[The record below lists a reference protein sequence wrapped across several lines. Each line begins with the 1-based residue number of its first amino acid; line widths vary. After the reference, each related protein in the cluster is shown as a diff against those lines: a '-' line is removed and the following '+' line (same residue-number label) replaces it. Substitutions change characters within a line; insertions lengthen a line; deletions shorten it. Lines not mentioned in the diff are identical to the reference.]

1 MPKKPYYSV
10 ENLSCRRSIGYLVRR
25 LHNLVVPRAE
35 EQFAHAELS
44 FTQWVTLMG
53 LGEGIARTCAEVAH
67 HLGHDTG
74 ATSRMLDQLEE
85 RGLVKRERDTI
96 DRRVVNVAL
105 TAKGRAISK
114 TLAPRM
120 VDMWNE
126 TLTEFSHAEVS
137 TLIELLTRLLA
148 RIEQEHIE
156 APART
161 RAAR

>member
-1 MPKKPYYSV
+1 MPKKPYYSL

-35 EQFAHAELS
+35 AQFAHAELS

-53 LGEGIARTCAEVAH
+53 LGEGIAKTCAEVAQ

-74 ATSRMLDQLEE
+74 ATTRMLDQLEE
-85 RGLVKRERDTI
+85 RGLVKRERDTA
-96 DRRVVNVAL
+96 DRRVVNVVL
-105 TAKGRAISK
+105 TAKGRAMSK

-126 TLTEFSHAEVS
+126 SLADFSRAEVN

-148 RIEQEHIE
+148 RIEQESDE
-156 APART
+156 APAR
-161 RAAR
+161 ARTAR